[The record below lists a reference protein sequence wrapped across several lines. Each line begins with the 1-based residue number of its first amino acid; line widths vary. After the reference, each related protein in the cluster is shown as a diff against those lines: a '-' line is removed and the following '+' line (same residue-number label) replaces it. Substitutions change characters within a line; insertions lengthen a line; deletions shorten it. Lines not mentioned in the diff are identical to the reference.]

1 MFLVMNNIKFATI
14 LALVALFFVACSE
27 DSGSTNNALPEDS
40 VKTGTFIDERD
51 GQVYKTVTIGEQTW
65 MAENLNFEYQA
76 HGESYGNYCN
86 MGDCKA
92 YGRYY
97 IWEVAINVC
106 PTGWHLPD
114 TTEWLA
120 LYRAIG
126 EDPYA
131 MQATGFGK
139 WGNATNASGF
149 SALPAGHWGGEGVV
163 EVGWYAS
170 FWSAAEDNLGRAYF
184 WNLDAGYAYFDINYK
199 DYGYS
204 VRCLQKF
211 LPDKEI
217 SSSSVDT
224 GSLIDERDGQ
234 IYKTVTIGSQ
244 TWMAENLNYDFKLH
258 GESYDNYCYM
268 DHCTIYGR
276 YYTWEVA
283 LNVCPTGWH
292 LPDTT
297 EWHALYR
304 AIGEDPYAMQAMGVV
319 KWENATN
326 ASGFSALPAG
336 GGSFGPGYNNYV
348 FKEVESCALFWSAT
362 KQEKSPFSTLEYAY
376 RWYVDSDIASVT
388 GESVANGL
396 SVRCLKD

>member
-114 TTEWLA
+114 TTEW
-120 LYRAIG
+120 
-126 EDPYA
+126 
-131 MQATGFGK
+131 
-139 WGNATNASGF
+139 
-149 SALPAGHWGGEGVV
+149 
-163 EVGWYAS
+163 
-170 FWSAAEDNLGRAYF
+170 
-184 WNLDAGYAYFDINYK
+184 
-199 DYGYS
+199 
-204 VRCLQKF
+204 
-211 LPDKEI
+211 
-217 SSSSVDT
+217 
-224 GSLIDERDGQ
+224 
-234 IYKTVTIGSQ
+234 
-244 TWMAENLNYDFKLH
+244 
-258 GESYDNYCYM
+258 
-268 DHCTIYGR
+268 
-276 YYTWEVA
+276 
-283 LNVCPTGWH
+283 
-292 LPDTT
+292 
-297 EWHALYR
+297 HALYR

-336 GGSFGPGYNNYV
+336 GGYFGPGNVV

-362 KQEKSPFSTLEYAY
+362 KQAEKMPFSTLEYAY

-388 GESVANGL
+388 GEPVANGL